1 MRANLENLCYNLCM
15 ARYGEELRARVPD
28 DLLAEFERIAQ
39 ERNMSVSNLLRKV
52 VSNFVKR
59 NKG

>member
-1 MRANLENLCYNLCM
+1 M

>member
-1 MRANLENLCYNLCM
+1 
-15 ARYGEELRARVPD
+15 VPD